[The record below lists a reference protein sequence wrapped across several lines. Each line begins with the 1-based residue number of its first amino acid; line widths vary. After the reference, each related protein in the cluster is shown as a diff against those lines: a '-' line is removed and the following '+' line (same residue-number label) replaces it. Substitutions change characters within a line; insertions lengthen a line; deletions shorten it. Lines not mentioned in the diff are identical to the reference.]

1 MAIISGT
8 CLLVCG
14 VIALV
19 GGGVTFLGGCNQRSD
34 QPDPPTAKPAPPKR
48 DESIFIQAK
57 DKPDAF
63 AKVVND
69 RELNNLIQTRNNA
82 STSIHRT
89 AAEGKISA
97 RIDKLNTPEAKTIY
111 GDNLV
116 QQKIDA
122 DAAKIAD
129 IKKKFGQQILQDI
142 MAIRGN
148 SGGWYGKNYLTT
160 NLLATRFKQ
169 FGCDSGD
176 GAHYM
181 AALEELAYEKEG
193 IVLRNVINAFSP
205 VTRRN
210 KYDRSIYQYLD
221 KGAMVSPKVGALA
234 LHGAMK
240 GEGTYEETVDKIL
253 FGTDPYYLMM
263 VTNAFN
269 SDPKINGGNFLTD
282 WITSDFTSGESRR
295 VSRINEVILKQPIIK
310 N

>member
-1 MAIISGT
+1 MSISVAILIGAAIVSG
-8 CLLVCG
+8 L
-14 VIALV
+14 
-19 GGGVTFLGGCNQRSD
+19 TFMGGCSNQTSE
-34 QPDPPTAKPAPPKR
+34 QPDPPEKRPAPPKR
-48 DESIFIQAK
+48 DESIFTEAK

-69 RELNNLIQTRNNA
+69 RELNDLIQIRNNA
-82 STSIHRT
+82 PTSIHKSKANT
-89 AAEGKISA
+89 AIGA

-111 GDNLV
+111 GDTLV

-122 DAAKIAD
+122 DAKKIAD
-129 IKKKFGQQILQDI
+129 IKEKYGQQILQDI

-160 NLLATRFKQ
+160 DLLATRFKQ
-169 FGCDSGD
+169 FGGDSD
-176 GAHYM
+176 RGAHYM

-269 SDPKINGGNFLTD
+269 SDPKINEGNFLTD